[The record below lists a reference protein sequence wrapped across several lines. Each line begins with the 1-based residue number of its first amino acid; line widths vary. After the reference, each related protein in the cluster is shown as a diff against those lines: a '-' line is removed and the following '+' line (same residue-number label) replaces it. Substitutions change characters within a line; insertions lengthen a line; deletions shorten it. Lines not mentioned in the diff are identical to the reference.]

1 MTTKTLPSKVTFL
14 HHPLIKRVIES
25 TLTINH
31 KEYTRDL
38 GDKNSESFLK
48 LKKEIEHGLH
58 SAFCNDMPP
67 YAECKITVQKFENL
81 MHLPDEN
88 QRSIFNFFDSLMEK
102 IFGVI
107 VSYEIQV
114 KILECNLPMLHESLT
129 IENIALEN
137 YGDLEIG
144 EYSK

>member
-1 MTTKTLPSKVTFL
+1 MTFL
-14 HHPLIKRVIES
+14 HHPLIKRIIES

-31 KEYTRDL
+31 KEYTSDL
-38 GDKNSESFLK
+38 SDTNSESFLK
-48 LKKEIEHGLH
+48 LKKEIEHGLF

-67 YAECKITVQKFENL
+67 YAECKITVKKFENF
-81 MHLPDEN
+81 MHLANEN

-102 IFGVI
+102 ILGVI

-114 KILECNLPMLHESLT
+114 KILECNLPILHESLT
-129 IENIALEN
+129 IENIALEK
-137 YGDLEIG
+137 YEDLEIG

>member
-1 MTTKTLPSKVTFL
+1 
-14 HHPLIKRVIES
+14 
-25 TLTINH
+25 
-31 KEYTRDL
+31 
-38 GDKNSESFLK
+38 
-48 LKKEIEHGLH
+48 
-58 SAFCNDMPP
+58 
-67 YAECKITVQKFENL
+67 

-114 KILECNLPMLHESLT
+114 KILECNLPLLHESLT

-137 YGDLEIG
+137 YEDLEIG
-144 EYSK
+144 EYGKIYFNSIHTAS